1 VERVLSFKKD
11 HPAWWEY
18 GTMPVNFSVVE
29 HEELYCVNDLKKII
43 PVTGKNAALKAMSSL
58 DEITSIAKSG
68 AWTIHF
74 EMQSSTEL
82 L

>member
-1 VERVLSFKKD
+1 
-11 HPAWWEY
+11 
-18 GTMPVNFSVVE
+18 
-29 HEELYCVNDLKKII
+29 VNDLKKII